1 MYTTSGRYAASILT
15 PFMVSHAEV
24 QRGVLNPLL
33 DDPPPVAAAKARQ
46 RGARRRLLWG
56 YAGLWG
62 MGVLACAVAYAAASL
77 DASWMAMPMLYTGA
91 ASILF
96 AEVWRVYARGGPS
109 LEPSL
114 VQVREWAARQ
124 DAAAGERR
132 RAELNAHATAEDV
145 SSDDLYGLAIRL
157 GILAGHDPFLR
168 GRVDEAMRRRATL
181 RKEIRD
187 LEAAAAAEP
196 TSLGPASESAREHA
210 NPLADAIATRRA
222 MLDALGVSLQALH
235 VELIRAEDEAIDGGL
250 ARASESVGR
259 LEAELEVLA
268 AHRSAMASRMLGS

>member
-1 MYTTSGRYAASILT
+1 MYTKSGRYAASILT

-24 QRGVLNPLL
+24 QRGLLNPIL

-62 MGVLACAVAYAAASL
+62 TGLLACAVAYGAASL
-77 DASWMAMPMLYTGA
+77 DVSSVAMPMLYTGA

-96 AEVWRVYARGGPS
+96 AEVWKVYARGGPS

-114 VQVREWAARQ
+114 IQVREWATKQ
-124 DAAAGERR
+124 DTAAGERR

-196 TSLGPASESAREHA
+196 TPGSASESAREHA